1 MLTHILHNRNNKLS
15 LLIKLGNC
23 LGRSLRENIE
33 LFSVDHDKVTYLSES
48 GRLIRGSYILNKNV
62 ILEDIELETS
72 DLFESSKKY
81 ESFVGGNVKGFVKS
95 LYDSNYSKAEFSF
108 SKLLSVWEQRLRY
121 DKVKSKLLEKKE
133 KFNEDLNIIN
143 TPEFSRLL
151 ESTKNIVDYLKDNF
165 AKIEN
170 IQEIKNAV
178 KLSNTVSTAFDFPR
192 LTYGSLLEGGSYKL
206 KNGKDKSIYE
216 MICKQELIQK
226 ELLEAR
232 DNFEVIWASN
242 SKINELCGHL
252 FNQDDKGLM
261 KILSE
266 AVVEVPYLALA
277 SKKQLIKVVNN
288 SLALNESVAISEKEL
303 KRFVSKI
310 FEFKKP
316 IREAV
321 IKTLNEKYGIN
332 VNTLKDAPTFRNL
345 LNTQVVIFESLA
357 RVCPKNSVNRKV
369 LSEMSAVLKGKNGVE
384 SIDVNDYLSVVFGSI
399 GFSDIISEGNML
411 RYLNTQKLGDELK
424 RVGELLAQMG
434 GGAEG
439 QVPGEEGQVPEE
451 EAMMG
456 NQEEQYPSDET
467 LGGEEPM
474 DAQGAADAANAEF
487 DQEAASAQMEQP
499 QQGGEVPPEEEEE
512 EVPPEEEEPPA
523 EEVPQDELVANIDKL
538 HSLLADLTGEIE
550 SAKEA
555 AAGEEGVEEEV
566 PEEEVPKEGEE
577 ELDPVGQEDEDVDN
591 DGEVDD
597 SDSYLKNRRDTR
609 SKSIKGKK
617 KGNPHY

>member
-1 MLTHILHNRNNKLS
+1 M
-15 LLIKLGNC
+15 IKLGNC